1 MGRNHVQQDVN
12 TFDDVL
18 ARLCVHAVH
27 HSSLDVCRHIVESR
41 RWSVKDYEL
50 DMTSLM
56 SLDQMGN
63 DLLAD
68 VPVVTN
74 DRDGGWHISYYTVVK
89 VEYFESG

>member
-1 MGRNHVQQDVN
+1 M
-12 TFDDVL
+12 
-18 ARLCVHAVH
+18 
-27 HSSLDVCRHIVESR
+27 
-41 RWSVKDYEL
+41 KDYEL

-68 VPVVTN
+68 VPIVTN
-74 DRDGGWHISYYTVVK
+74 DRDGGWHIYYYTVVK